1 MSRFIERVPSLA
13 ALLPLTVAGAIG
25 CAESTPD
32 DDDAPATYT
41 TEVRVLHLSPDA
53 PAVDVFADGAE
64 IASDLA
70 YGEGTG
76 YLEVDEANYDLA
88 IAPAGAG
95 SDAAVLEA
103 DGVSL
108 VRDNTYSVIAYDA
121 LDEIKAMV
129 LEDDYAG
136 LDDGFIRVRPVH
148 TAAAVGEVDI
158 WAITDAGASML
169 YEDVPFGA
177 AGSYIDLPAAT
188 YTLGFDADDDAVPDL
203 VFELPALSAGT
214 VANVFALSDTDR
226 GVYLL
231 AQLQDGT
238 TATFDATPIELD
250 PAMIRVLHLSPD
262 AGFVD
267 VWVDDAI
274 LAVEGLGFG
283 AGTGYLELDPGSY
296 TFDVTA
302 AGGDPMDAVLTVADL
317 PLDEGMS
324 YTAVAYDE
332 AAEIKAMALVD
343 DFKALAAGDIR
354 VRAIHAAS
362 IVGTVDIWEV
372 SDRDNPIPLY
382 TSFEYGAVGDYLD
395 LPAGA
400 YELGFDLDADAS
412 PDVTFTVPEL
422 AAGTV
427 ANVFAVSDIF
437 DNVFLL
443 AQLQDG
449 TVARINPD
457 APPAMTYVRVL
468 HLSPD
473 AGVVDVWAGMEAV
486 AVDDLDFQQGTG
498 YLELEEGSYSF
509 YVTADGGM
517 PADAALAIEDLPL
530 AGDAY
535 YTAVAYGPAA
545 SIGALALQDAYG
557 MLQPGDIRVRA
568 IHTAS
573 MVGQVDIWEIS
584 DPMNP
589 LPLYVDFDYGQV
601 GGYLDLPAGAYNL
614 GFDVNDDAV
623 PDVTFAIPSLP
634 AGTVANV
641 FAVTGTMGDVFLLA
655 QLEDGATVRIDPT

>member
-13 ALLPLTVAGAIG
+13 ALLPLTVAGALG
-25 CAESTPD
+25 CTESTPD
-32 DDDAPATYT
+32 DDDTPATYT

-95 SDAAVLEA
+95 IDAAVLEA

-121 LDEIKAMV
+121 LTEIKAMV

-136 LDDGFIRVRPVH
+136 LDDGFIRVRPIH

-177 AGSYIDLPAAT
+177 AGSYVDLPAAA

-203 VFELPALSAGT
+203 IFDLPALSAGT

-231 AQLQDGT
+231 AQLEDGS

-250 PAMIRVLHLSPD
+250 PAMI
-262 AGFVD
+262 
-267 VWVDDAI
+267 
-274 LAVEGLGFG
+274 
-283 AGTGYLELDPGSY
+283 
-296 TFDVTA
+296 
-302 AGGDPMDAVLTVADL
+302 
-317 PLDEGMS
+317 
-324 YTAVAYDE
+324 
-332 AAEIKAMALVD
+332 
-343 DFKALAAGDIR
+343 
-354 VRAIHAAS
+354 
-362 IVGTVDIWEV
+362 
-372 SDRDNPIPLY
+372 
-382 TSFEYGAVGDYLD
+382 
-395 LPAGA
+395 
-400 YELGFDLDADAS
+400 
-412 PDVTFTVPEL
+412 
-422 AAGTV
+422 
-427 ANVFAVSDIF
+427 
-437 DNVFLL
+437 
-443 AQLQDG
+443 
-449 TVARINPD
+449 
-457 APPAMTYVRVL
+457 RVL

-601 GGYLDLPAGAYNL
+601 GGYLDLPAGAYDL
-614 GFDVNDDAV
+614 GFDVDDDAV